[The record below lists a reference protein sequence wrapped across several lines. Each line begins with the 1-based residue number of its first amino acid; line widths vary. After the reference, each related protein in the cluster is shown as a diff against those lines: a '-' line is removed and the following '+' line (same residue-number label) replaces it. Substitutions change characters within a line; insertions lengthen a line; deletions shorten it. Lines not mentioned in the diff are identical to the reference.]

1 MNQILLYL
9 AAGLTALWGTAHLA
23 ATQPVVNGFGDLSQD
38 NRRILLMEWIIEG
51 ATLIF
56 IGCLIA
62 LITYLDPGNTISRA
76 VFWLT
81 FGMLNILS
89 LISLFTGFRVDF
101 IMYKFCPL
109 IFTGSSLLILFGGL
123 L

>member
-1 MNQILLYL
+1 MDLILLYL
-9 AAGLTALWGTAHLA
+9 AAGLTALWGAAHLA
-23 ATQPVVNGFGDLSQD
+23 ATQPVVNGFGEISLD
-38 NRRILLMEWIIEG
+38 NRRILLMEWIVEG
-51 ATLIF
+51 TTLIF

-62 LITYLDPGNTISRA
+62 LITYLDPGQSISRG

-81 FGMLNILS
+81 FSMLNILS

-101 IMYKFCPL
+101 IMYKLCPL
-109 IFTGSSLLILFGGL
+109 IFSGSSLLILFGGL

>member
-1 MNQILLYL
+1 
-9 AAGLTALWGTAHLA
+9 
-23 ATQPVVNGFGDLSQD
+23 
-38 NRRILLMEWIIEG
+38 MEWIVEG

-56 IGCLIA
+56 IGSLIA
-62 LITYLDPGNTISRA
+62 LVTYLDPTHAISRA
-76 VFWLT
+76 VYWLA

-89 LISLFTGFRVDF
+89 LISLFTGFKVDF